1 MNHKKHKARFG
12 GTVTKLTGADV
23 EKYVSLA
30 GLDNLKALMPPTINL
45 QKNPDILAIALNA
58 AVGNLCNKNGDSIT
72 NETAAAIANDFVY
85 KYVNIGHDRSK
96 CVGVICNFGFSDF
109 VTNKLVTAEE
119 TKASSEPV
127 NISLVCLL
135 WKGTLSEKALDLI
148 EASADPLSD
157 KYGAVS
163 ASWELYFDDYDIAVG
178 KSKNIAE
185 CTVYTGAEKEKFEQ
199 YLSTANGPGEVDGNF
214 VFRVLNRDGV
224 IGAGI
229 GLVGNPAA
237 DVEGLTVIAAEDVP
251 SKKSEDDT
259 EDLEKED
266 DEDDEEEEDEDMED
280 TEEDDTEE
288 KTKPKENLSVTN
300 QYTMKYKFLDKIA
313 EAGLQ
318 TSLAGEIDSYV
329 KSALETAAQE
339 YQAKLDSAG
348 KNEAEMKQK
357 LEASDKTVAD
367 LQVKVKELQDS
378 FAKTQQESAD
388 LKAKLEAT
396 AKQDAFNSRMAK
408 FDEAYELSAE
418 HRKILASRLNKI
430 QSDDEFTALE
440 SEMAILLASINKE
453 KLNADKSKQ
462 TSTASTNTNATGN
475 VADALKNASTEVTL
489 TNSSVINDKAKSYS
503 ERLNEIFSKDNVK
516 ITIK

>member
-1 MNHKKHKARFG
+1 MNHKKYKASFG

-23 EKYVSLA
+23 EKYISLA
-30 GLDNLKALMPPTINL
+30 GLDNLKALMPSNIDL
-45 QKNPDILAIALNA
+45 QKKPDVLAIALNA
-58 AVGNLCNKNGDSIT
+58 AVGNLCNKNGDAIT
-72 NETAAAIANDFVY
+72 NETAAAIADDFVY

-119 TKASSEPV
+119 TKISSEPV
-127 NISLVCLL
+127 NISLACLL

-199 YLSTANGPGEVDGNF
+199 YLLTANGPGEVDGNI

-251 SKKSEDDT
+251 NKKSEDDT
-259 EDLEKED
+259 EDM
-266 DEDDEEEEDEDMED
+266 EEEDDDEEDMED
-280 TEEDDTEE
+280 TEENATEE

-453 KLNADKSKQ
+453 KLNAEKSKQ
-462 TSTASTNTNATGN
+462 NSTASVNTNTTGN

-489 TNSSVINDKAKSYS
+489 TNSSVINHKAKSYS
-503 ERLNEIFSKDNVK
+503 ETVHEIFSKDNVK

>member
-1 MNHKKHKARFG
+1 MNHKKHKAIFG

-23 EKYVSLA
+23 DKYVSLA
-30 GLDNLKALMPPTINL
+30 GLDHLKSLMPPNVNL
-45 QKNPDILAIALNA
+45 QKNPDVLAIALNA
-58 AVGNLCNKNGDSIT
+58 AVGNLCNKNGDAIT
-72 NETAAAIANDFVY
+72 NETAAAIGEDFVY

-96 CVGVICNFGFSDF
+96 CVGVICNYGFSDF

-119 TKASSEPV
+119 TKASAEPV
-127 NISLVCLL
+127 NISLACLL
-135 WKGTLSEKALDLI
+135 WKGALSEKALDLI

-178 KSKNIAE
+178 KSKNIAD
-185 CTVYTGAEKEKFEQ
+185 CKVYTGKEKEQFEK
-199 YLSTANGPGEVDGNF
+199 YLLTANGPGEFEGNL

-224 IGAGI
+224 VGAGI
-229 GLVGNPAA
+229 GLVANPAA
-237 DVEGLTVIAAEDVP
+237 EVEGLTVIAAEDVP
-251 SKKSEDDT
+251 TKESEEDT
-259 EDLEKED
+259 EE
-266 DEDDEEEEDEDMED
+266 DEEEEDEETDMED

-313 EAGLQ
+313 EASLQ

-348 KNEAEMKQK
+348 KTEAEIKQK
-357 LEASDKTVAD
+357 LEASDKTVAE
-367 LQVKVKELQDS
+367 LQNQVKELQDS

-388 LKAKLEAT
+388 LKSKLEAK
-396 AKQDAFNSRMAK
+396 AKEDAFNSRMAK
-408 FDEAYELSAE
+408 FDETYELSAD

-430 QSDDEFTALE
+430 QSDEEFAALE
-440 SEMAILLASINKE
+440 SEMQVLLASVNKE
-453 KLNADKSKQ
+453 KLAADKPKQ
-462 TSTASTNTNATGN
+462 TSTASVTAGATGN
-475 VADALKNASTEVTL
+475 VAGALQNASTEVTL
-489 TNSSVINDKAKSYS
+489 PNSSVINDKAKSYS
-503 ERLNEIFSKDNVK
+503 ERINEIFSKDNVK
-516 ITIK
+516 ITVK